1 MTRRVA
7 MRVDRVFLR
16 RDGRRT
22 VSLMPRLLPLTDRE
36 AEPQGEASQ
45 RREPAGRDVVALL
58 PATST
63 DRRELDRLAALDSA
77 EPLQGDV
84 LLGRVDGELRAALS
98 RADGR
103 VVADPFTRS
112 TDVVA
117 LLRTLNH

>member
-7 MRVDRVFLR
+7 IRADRVFLR
-16 RDGRRT
+16 RDLSRT
-22 VSLMPRLLPLTDRE
+22 VPFMP
-36 AEPQGEASQ
+36 AF
-45 RREPAGRDVVALL
+45 ALL
-58 PATST
+58 PATAR
-63 DRRELDRLAALDSA
+63 DRRELERLAALDSA
-77 EPLQGDV
+77 EPLHGDI

-112 TDVVA
+112 ADVVT

>member
-16 RDGRRT
+16 RNGRRT
-22 VSLMPRLLPLTDRE
+22 VPLMSRLLPLTDRE

-45 RREPAGRDVVALL
+45 RREPAGRVVALL
-58 PATST
+58 PATPT

-77 EPLQGDV
+77 EPLQGEI

-112 TDVVA
+112 ADVVA
-117 LLRTLNH
+117 LLRTLNQ